1 MVSTFKDDGMYFG
14 QISNKSITAWL
25 SRQISQCRHRSPLH
39 RHGLVLGVRGL
50 FVLCL
55 VLSSQVFSAENIL
68 PVPLS
73 EIESQ
78 WIKNHPVIKVG
89 ADQNWPP
96 FDYADEQGLHQGIA
110 SDYLTLLSEIL
121 GIRFHVTADKWDN
134 VINGVKG
141 GGLDML
147 ACASNTEERRE
158 YLLFTEPYIEI
169 DTVIVVRKEQQ
180 EKVVVL
186 DDLDGKTIAV
196 PKGTYIYEM
205 LTNKFPN
212 IHLNIVRSNEEALKA
227 LSIGEADAYVGN
239 LAVAS
244 HFIEVN
250 LLTNL
255 QIVSRLENEQ
265 AVLGIAVRKD
275 WPVLHTILQKGL
287 DAITAEQHKEIR
299 RRWIQPPQSQKI
311 DQVPQIGLTESEQ
324 QWLQKIDKI
333 RLGVDPAWP
342 PIEFFDKNKKYKG
355 IAADYVARVS
365 KNIDVEMFANPQLS
379 WDEALER
386 AKSGEIDVFPAIART
401 AQRDAY
407 LLFTEPY
414 LHFPSLVYMR
424 DDAGLITGLEDLTNK
439 NIAVEKNYAN
449 HEILVENHPDINLI
463 VVDSTYEALMAV
475 STGSADAYMGN
486 VATAGN
492 IIERYGLTNLKV
504 VAPTPYALELAF
516 AVRKDWPE
524 LVNILEKAIAA
535 IPAVERKGISN
546 AWFSIRYEHGI
557 DYALI
562 WKIATTAIVFYIIGF
577 TWFWFIRR
585 QRKALKISEERF
597 QLAMHAAQ
605 EGLWDWNILNDSVY
619 YSPGYWAML
628 GYEPGEKKENHAS
641 WISLLHPD
649 DKIAALEFV
658 DRAISQREKHYEHEF
673 RLRHKQG
680 HYIDVLSVGSI
691 CDQSPDGKAIRS
703 VGTQVDIT
711 ERKKNELLLKEAKL
725 EAEKASRFKSDFLA
739 NMSHDIRTPMNAIVG
754 LGHLALQTK
763 LDEKQRD
770 YLLKINSASDTLLM
784 LVNDILDFSKIE
796 AGKLLIEKIP
806 FKLDDVLENISNL
819 FQSKL
824 NEKNIE
830 LIFKVDK
837 NVPPM
842 LVGDALRLGQ
852 ILTNLVSNAF
862 KFTQAG
868 EVVISI
874 KMQALDENEVKLG
887 FSVRD
892 TGIGIEAKQQERL
905 FESFYQVKHSIS
917 RQSTGT
923 GLGLAICKNLVELMG
938 GDIEVE
944 SIVDIGTNFRFTVL
958 FEVAQEDSPT
968 FSALYPDL
976 SGRSV
981 LVVDDNATTR
991 SALQEMLVSLSFV
1004 VDVAGTIAEAEDVL
1018 SSKGNDYDLVL
1029 VDWSMPGMGEDFI
1042 TKLKDGNWRDGQFK
1056 AIMMTTEKE
1065 RTDLLNAATSIAKDS
1080 VLIKPVNPS
1089 ALFDAIVLAMCEGD
1103 SRRATEALPSPSMQ
1117 KLQGHILAV
1126 EDNVI
1131 NQQVIKELLEGYG
1144 LSVEIAGDG
1153 NDALYKIGKQTF
1165 DLVLMDIQLPDMDGL
1180 EVTRRIRSQDT
1191 LSEIPIIAMTAHA
1204 LVGDREKSL
1213 QAGMN
1218 DHVTK
1223 PINPSALYRTL
1234 ASWLALGSDSSVSS
1248 LASPDTELGLFYGFE
1263 NVIDAEDGLSRV
1275 GGNPKLYKK
1284 LLKEFYKDHAQDL
1297 ELIYQCRANESQKN
1311 AQRLLHTLKGVA
1323 GTIGAGSLEEQ
1334 ADALEQKLCDANASD
1349 LDFEVFAKEFKALM
1363 EVLSTL

>member
-1 MVSTFKDDGMYFG
+1 MHSGSLKN
-14 QISNKSITAWL
+14 ISITTWL
-25 SRQISQCRHRSPLH
+25 SCQIFRYCHSLAPQWSS
-39 RHGLVLGVRGL
+39 VAVRGL
-50 FVLCL
+50 SVLCL
-55 VLSSQVFSAENIL
+55 VLLSQVISANNAPQL
-68 PVPLS
+68 PLS

-78 WIKNHPVIKVG
+78 WIRDHPVIKVG

-96 FDYADEQGLHQGIA
+96 FDYEDEQGLHQGIS
-110 SDYLTLLSEIL
+110 SDYLTLLSEML
-121 GIRFHVTADKWDN
+121 GIRFSVTADKWDN
-134 VINGVKG
+134 VISGVKNG
-141 GGLDML
+141 SLDIL
-147 ACASNTEERRE
+147 ACASNTEDRRE
-158 YLLFTEPYIEI
+158 YLLFTDPYIEI

-180 EKVVVL
+180 EKVV
-186 DDLDGKTIAV
+186 DLDSLGGKTIAV

-205 LTNKFPN
+205 LTDKFPN
-212 IHLNIVRSNEEALKA
+212 IHLNIVKSNEDALKA

-244 HFIEVN
+244 HFIEVD

-265 AVLGIAVRKD
+265 AILGIAVRKD
-275 WPVLHTILQKGL
+275 WPVLHSILQKALG
-287 DAITAEQHKEIR
+287 AISAEQHKNIR
-299 RRWIQPPQSQKI
+299 RRWIQLPQSQKP
-311 DQVPQIGLTESEQ
+311 DQAPQIGLTEREQ
-324 QWLQKIDKI
+324 QWLQKIGKI

-342 PIEFFDKNKKYKG
+342 PIEYFDKDKRYKG
-355 IAADYVARVS
+355 IAADYVSMVS
-365 KNIDVEMFANPQLS
+365 KNLGIEMLANPQLS
-379 WDEALER
+379 WDEAVER
-386 AKSGEIDVFPAIART
+386 AKLGEVDVFPAIART
-401 AQRDAY
+401 AQRDTY

-449 HEILVENHPDINLI
+449 HETLKENHPDINLI

-486 VATAGN
+486 VAAAGN
-492 IIERYGLTNLKV
+492 IIEHYGLTNLKV
-504 VAPTPYALELAF
+504 VAPTPYSLELAF

-524 LVNILEKAIAA
+524 LVAIIEKAIGA
-535 IPAVERKGISN
+535 IPGEERKKIN
-546 AWFSIRYEHGI
+546 NTWFSIRYEHGI

-562 WKIATTAIVFYIIGF
+562 WKIATAAIVFYIIGF
-577 TWFWFIRR
+577 AWFWYIRR

-597 QLAMHAAQ
+597 QLAMQAAQ

-628 GYEPGEKKENHAS
+628 GYEPDEKKESHAS
-641 WISLLHPD
+641 WVSLLHPD
-649 DKIAALEFV
+649 DKISALAFV
-658 DRAISQREKHYEHEF
+658 DRAISQCEKHYEHEF

-680 HYIDVLSVGSI
+680 HYIDILSIGSI
-691 CDQSPDGKAIRS
+691 SAQSPDGEAIRS

-770 YLLKINSASDTLLM
+770 YLLKINSASNTLLM

-796 AGKLLIEKIP
+796 AGKLLIEKVP

-824 NEKNIE
+824 NEKNVE
-830 LIFKVDK
+830 LIFIVDK

-862 KFTQAG
+862 KFTQVG

-874 KMQALDENEVKLG
+874 KMLTLDENKVNLA

-892 TGIGIEAKQQERL
+892 TGIGIEAKQQEKL
-905 FESFYQVKHSIS
+905 FESFYQVKHSVS

-923 GLGLAICKNLVELMG
+923 GLGLAICKNLVELMEG
-938 GDIEVE
+938 EIEVE
-944 SIVDIGTNFRFTVL
+944 SIVDIGTNFRFTL
-958 FEVAQEDSPT
+958 FLEVAQEDSPN

-976 SGRSV
+976 SGRGV

-991 SALQEMLVSLSFV
+991 SALQDMLVSLSFV
-1004 VDVAGTIAEAEDVL
+1004 VDMARTIAEAEDIL
-1018 SSKGNDYDLVL
+1018 SRKRSDYDLVL
-1029 VDWSMPGMGEDFI
+1029 VDCSMPDVDGILI
-1042 TKLKDGNWRDGQFK
+1042 TKLKDGSWHDGQFK
-1056 AIMMTTEKE
+1056 VIIMATEKE
-1065 RTDLLNAATSIAKDS
+1065 KRDVLNTSSPIAKNM

-1089 ALFDAIVLAMCEGD
+1089 SLFDTIVSVMHEEG
-1103 SRRATEALPSPSMQ
+1103 SQRAAETLPSPSMQ

-1144 LSVEIAGDG
+1144 LSVEIAEDG
-1153 NDALYKIGKQTF
+1153 KEALSKIGKQTF

-1180 EVTRRIRSQDT
+1180 EVTRRIRSQGIF
-1191 LSEIPIIAMTAHA
+1191 SEIPIIAMTAHA
-1204 LVGDREKSL
+1204 LVGDKEKSL

-1223 PINPSALYRTL
+1223 PINPTALFRTL
-1234 ASWLALGSDSSVSS
+1234 ASWLEPSSDSSVSVS
-1248 LASPDTELGLFYGFE
+1248 VLDLLDAELDFFHGFE
-1263 NVIDAEDGLSRV
+1263 DIIDAEEGLSRV
-1275 GGNPKLYKK
+1275 GGNPKLYVK
-1284 LLKEFYKDHAQDL
+1284 LLKKFCKDHAQDL
-1297 ELIYQCRANESQKN
+1297 ELIHQCRANDSRKK

-1323 GTIGAGSLEEQ
+1323 GTIGANALEER
-1334 ADALEQKLCDANASD
+1334 ADALEQKLCDGNSSD
-1349 LDFEVFAKEFKALM
+1349 LEFEVFAGEFKVLMKALA
-1363 EVLSTL
+1363 TL